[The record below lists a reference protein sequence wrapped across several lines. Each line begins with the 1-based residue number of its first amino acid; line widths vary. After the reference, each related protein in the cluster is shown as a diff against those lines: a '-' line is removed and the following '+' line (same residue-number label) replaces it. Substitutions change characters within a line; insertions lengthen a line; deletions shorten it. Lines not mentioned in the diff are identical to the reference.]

1 MDIKI
6 KDNHGRY
13 WQLSTIQIDF
23 NLPERFSMEYI
34 DENGEKQR
42 PVMIHRAIA
51 GSIERLIG
59 IMLEHYSGILPLCIA
74 PIQAALI
81 PISNQSEK
89 QMEYVCSLTKELKAI
104 GIDLEIYDDYETFN
118 KRIKNAEDMKI
129 PLILI
134 IGDEEADSKTINVRN
149 KIEQRRYQISEKEL
163 LTYIT
168 KQMKKNI

>member
-1 MDIKI
+1 
-6 KDNHGRY
+6 
-13 WQLSTIQIDF
+13 
-23 NLPERFSMEYI
+23 
-34 DENGEKQR
+34 
-42 PVMIHRAIA
+42 VAV
-51 GSIERLIG
+51 
-59 IMLEHYSGILPLCIA
+59 
-74 PIQAALI
+74 LI

-89 QMEYVCSLTKELKAI
+89 QMEYLASLTKELKAI
-104 GIDLEIYDDYETFN
+104 GIDLEIYDGHDTFN

-163 LTYIT
+163 LAYIT